1 MEICS
6 VLQGNKKSSVCYI
19 LTVENARALIA
30 GSVFLH
36 YMKIPVMMQL
46 FKYLILHV
54 VGFNFAVHTTLWK
67 RVICFLSTL
76 LQRNLK
82 TQQSPV
88 ILDLYLRKT
97 QSGKSRDYRDV
108 IVFEKLRFK
117 NDFRPHENEKPAFL
131 NSSCLNRV
139 LRKAPF
145 RDGLVWTV
153 GLTVVSNFIGVVWTG
168 PEYRFPPP
176 PPPKKKVTALV
187 NQKRHSNQWSNQ
199 NSMQIVFMWAS
210 SKQFASVGRQ

>member
-1 MEICS
+1 MVTQHFGSVAASTVRGFGAEQYPLLLVSLKNRSAMEICS

-67 RVICFLSTL
+67 RVICCLSTL

-88 ILDLYLRKT
+88 ILDLCLRKT

-108 IVFEKLRFK
+108 IVFEKLRFQ
-117 NDFRPHENEKPAFL
+117 NVFHAQEKAKPTFS
-131 NSSCLNRV
+131 NSSGLKSV
-139 LRKAPF
+139 FIKLRFHDK
-145 RDGLVWTV
+145 LVWTA
-153 GLTVVSNFIGVVWTG
+153 GLTVEIN
-168 PEYRFPPP
+168 ERFQIPP
-176 PPPKKKVTALV
+176 A
-187 NQKRHSNQWSNQ
+187 
-199 NSMQIVFMWAS
+199 
-210 SKQFASVGRQ
+210 